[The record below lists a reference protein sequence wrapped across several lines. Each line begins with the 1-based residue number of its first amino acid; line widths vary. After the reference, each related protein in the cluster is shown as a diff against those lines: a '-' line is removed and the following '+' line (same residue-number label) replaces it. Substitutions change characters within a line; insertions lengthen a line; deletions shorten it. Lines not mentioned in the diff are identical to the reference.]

1 MRAIRLTLLLVT
13 LGLLGACSDTGYY
26 LSINY
31 PGRLDITILNAA
43 DDMPIGDATVT
54 VVNADTKANV
64 AWLLSDADGRVATNL
79 PQGSYYVRINAQGY
93 LPSPPAGQE
102 AVAFQVLANLITSKT
117 YRLTADANAV
127 NSGQLRG
134 TITTT
139 AGNGLGGVLVV
150 AKDSAQGI
158 TLSAVSAG
166 DGSYRLYN
174 VPPGDYAVEG
184 LIAGYRQVTA
194 PGSVNVPPSTTV
206 SGIDRV
212 LEMAANANLSGK
224 LSFLS
229 IVNGIV
235 DITLLQP
242 DTLDPIP
249 GLNTYNNPSGN
260 TYTLQGVPPGDYLAW
275 ASYRNDGYV
284 MDPDSI
290 RKFGLPTVS
299 FTLGGGDQVQDFN
312 VTGAITLTSPTNP
325 PGLLIPQTVSS
336 ATPLFQ
342 WQAYPSAKEYVIE
355 VRDSQ
360 GQVIWGGYDSSGN
373 ILHSPIPANSN
384 PSYSVNFNFDGSAT
398 APLVAGETYRW
409 KVYADNDAT
418 PNIQGLISASEQQ
431 MGLFRYQ
438 P

>member
-1 MRAIRLTLLLVT
+1 MPGIRLFILLVAFS
-13 LGLLGACSDTGYY
+13 LLGACSDSTFQF
-26 LSINY
+26 SINF
-31 PGRLDITILNAA
+31 PGVLDITVNNAA
-43 DDMPIGDATVT
+43 DNTPISNATIT

-64 AWLLSDADGRVATNL
+64 AWLLSDANGRAQATL
-79 PQGSYYVRINAQGY
+79 PQGSYYVRIAAQGY

-102 AVAFQVLANLITSKT
+102 AVPFQILRNLTTSKT
-117 YRLTADANAV
+117 YRLAIDTNAA
-127 NSGQLRG
+127 NSGQLSG
-134 TITTT
+134 TISTT
-139 AGNGLGGVLVV
+139 AGNSLGGVLVV
-150 AKDSAQGI
+150 AKDLAQGI
-158 TLSAVSAG
+158 TLSTVSAT
-166 DGSYRLYN
+166 DGSYRLFN
-174 VPPGDYAVEG
+174 VPPGDYGIEG

-194 PGSVNVPPSTTV
+194 PGNVNVPPSTTI

-229 IVNGIV
+229 VVNGIV

-242 DTLDPIP
+242 DTLEPIP
-249 GLNTYNNPSGN
+249 GLNTYNSPSGN
-260 TYTLQGVPPGDYLAW
+260 TYTLQGVPPGNYLAW

-312 VTGAITLTSPTNP
+312 VTDAITLISPTNSA
-325 PGLLIPQTVSS
+325 GLLIPQDVGSS
-336 ATPLFQ
+336 TPLFQ
-342 WQAYPSAKEYVIE
+342 WEAYPSAKEYIVE

-360 GQVIWGGYDSSGN
+360 GQVIWGGYDSAGN
-373 ILHSPIPANSN
+373 ILHSQIPAS
-384 PSYSVNFNFDGSAT
+384 STMVNFNFDGSAT
-398 APLVAGETYRW
+398 APLIAGETYRW
-409 KVYADNDAT
+409 KVYADNDAA